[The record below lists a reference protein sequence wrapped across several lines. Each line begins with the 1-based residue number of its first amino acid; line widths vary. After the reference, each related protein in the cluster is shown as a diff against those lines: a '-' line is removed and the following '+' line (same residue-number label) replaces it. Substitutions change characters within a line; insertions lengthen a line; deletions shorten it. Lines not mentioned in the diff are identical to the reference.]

1 MIVIYGYLER
11 ESEKVFKFHMN
22 SSSFFFFF
30 FILKALR
37 LKKRW
42 RMWEGGGGESRGCLS
57 EELWYLQVILK

>member
-30 FILKALR
+30 EISA
-37 LKKRW
+37 
-42 RMWEGGGGESRGCLS
+42 SLS
-57 EELWYLQVILK
+57 